1 MKVRQVSRV
10 VCRSRTRARHPTH
23 CATYTQIFLS
33 EYLNIFCVQRCS
45 WQSPAGLPAL
55 LRAHCSLRN
64 DCLNIAI
71 SAHRAQT
78 ILGRIFI
85 ILMNIVG
92 AGGECAMKTSVTVWK
107 VNTTRVIPVN
117 PLLFEYR
124 TAECRLDWIDLLA
137 CKSMLG
143 CFSVWFV
150 VGLHFVKYEV
160 FVNVMQEFQAELI
173 TVLHSS

>member
-1 MKVRQVSRV
+1 MSRV

-85 ILMNIVG
+85 ILMNIAR

-107 VNTTRVIPVN
+107 WSEYNQSLLTPVN
-117 PLLFEYR
+117 PCYL
-124 TAECRLDWIDLLA
+124 
-137 CKSMLG
+137 LG

-150 VGLHFVKYEV
+150 VGLSFAKCEV

-173 TVLHSS
+173 TVLQSS